1 MQDNDFWIGQEQIPV
16 DLSLLLTY
24 HNDEDYW
31 YAPGEYALRVYTVDT
46 LNTNF
51 ARPCFAFGERKSDP
65 EMEDVSGAIE
75 NTLHELLDSGATPED
90 VYRIMGLVK
99 ESELSPETKEAD
111 SYLPIDLGYCI
122 DGNIVSYEA
131 VPEGVATV
139 PENIDY
145 PRYAEAM
152 ESHVPLPIAT
162 QIAKH
167 DFSHRQADILMEAA
181 RSPHVSPETLE
192 TIADKTLSSGKMRSL
207 LDIAS
212 VGKNPLDFRNMDE
225 RTLKAA
231 VSVLFHGG
239 KDLPVTEL
247 DLAQL
252 RSVDL
257 ALMDGA
263 SPAEAMRADFKETA
277 GDEYRIPLLKVLL
290 REQLASRYE
299 VANHFSTMN
308 RARVELSA
316 FIQNEGG
323 APLPEDALGTPEEQG
338 IRAMLIATGEP
349 PREVTLLPDKNGS
362 TLKPLQALV
371 GGNIETFDIAFG
383 EGVSL
388 YVNEEGL
395 FTCPPNRA
403 IFATEEMAKAGYL
416 SQLDYS
422 KVVEM
427 GDFYT
432 VLNGDIVAVG
442 FDPETGESR
451 SLTDGETA
459 RVEGY
464 FTVISRPGSGAKAV
478 DDIRHG
484 ITPGSYDI
492 SVESHDC
499 TSGRNALAADAPA
512 RDAPG
517 KDNQNI
523 G

>member
-1 MQDNDFWIGQEQIPV
+1 MTPDGKTFDPETVTDKQLVQYEQAIDRGLTEADAMRLTEHEYNGFQANAIIAAALNPAVGEDVLDALATPKYTAAQMTAIAKIAIRGGDFARFLDPQMDARRMENARHDPYTGEHSLTEAQVARIMNPEYRPEQQIALLTAMRGQTPV
-16 DLSLLLTY
+16 ADLS
-24 HNDEDYW
+24 D
-31 YAPGEYALRVYTVDT
+31 
-46 LNTNF
+46 
-51 ARPCFAFGERKSDP
+51 
-65 EMEDVSGAIE
+65 
-75 NTLHELLDSGATPED
+75 
-90 VYRIMGLVK
+90 
-99 ESELSPETKEAD
+99 
-111 SYLPIDLGYCI
+111 
-122 DGNIVSYEA
+122 
-131 VPEGVATV
+131 
-139 PENIDY
+139 
-145 PRYAEAM
+145 
-152 ESHVPLPIAT
+152 
-162 QIAKH
+162 
-167 DFSHRQADILMEAA
+167 
-181 RSPHVSPETLE
+181 
-192 TIADKTLSSGKMRSL
+192 
-207 LDIAS
+207 
-212 VGKNPLDFRNMDE
+212 
-225 RTLKAA
+225 
-231 VSVLFHGG
+231 
-239 KDLPVTEL
+239 
-247 DLAQL
+247 
-252 RSVDL
+252 
-257 ALMDGA
+257 
-263 SPAEAMRADFKETA
+263 ADFA
-277 GDEYRIPLLKVLL
+277 GLFPASLSEYRIPLLKVLL
-290 REQLASRYE
+290 REQLESRYE

-338 IRAMLIATGEP
+338 IHAMLIATGEP
-349 PREVTLLPDKNGS
+349 PREVTLLPDENGS
-362 TLKPLQALV
+362 TLKSLQALV

-383 EGVSL
+383 EEVSL

-442 FDPETGESR
+442 FDPETGDSR

-459 RVEGY
+459 RVEEY

-517 KDNQNI
+517 KDDQNI

>member
-1 MQDNDFWIGQEQIPV
+1 M
-16 DLSLLLTY
+16 
-24 HNDEDYW
+24 
-31 YAPGEYALRVYTVDT
+31 
-46 LNTNF
+46 
-51 ARPCFAFGERKSDP
+51 
-65 EMEDVSGAIE
+65 
-75 NTLHELLDSGATPED
+75 
-90 VYRIMGLVK
+90 
-99 ESELSPETKEAD
+99 
-111 SYLPIDLGYCI
+111 
-122 DGNIVSYEA
+122 
-131 VPEGVATV
+131 
-139 PENIDY
+139 
-145 PRYAEAM
+145 
-152 ESHVPLPIAT
+152 
-162 QIAKH
+162 
-167 DFSHRQADILMEAA
+167 
-181 RSPHVSPETLE
+181 
-192 TIADKTLSSGKMRSL
+192 
-207 LDIAS
+207 
-212 VGKNPLDFRNMDE
+212 
-225 RTLKAA
+225 
-231 VSVLFHGG
+231 
-239 KDLPVTEL
+239 
-247 DLAQL
+247 
-252 RSVDL
+252 
-257 ALMDGA
+257 
-263 SPAEAMRADFKETA
+263 
-277 GDEYRIPLLKVLL
+277 
-290 REQLASRYE
+290 
-299 VANHFSTMN
+299 
-308 RARVELSA
+308 
-316 FIQNEGG
+316 
-323 APLPEDALGTPEEQG
+323 
-338 IRAMLIATGEP
+338 
-349 PREVTLLPDKNGS
+349 
-362 TLKPLQALV
+362 

-478 DDIRHG
+478 VDIRHG

-512 RDAPG
+512 MDAPG

>member
-1 MQDNDFWIGQEQIPV
+1 MTDNFKEIG
-16 DLSLLLTY
+16 SLFGR
-24 HNDEDYW
+24 EG
-31 YAPGEYALRVYTVDT
+31 AGAG
-46 LNTNF
+46 F
-51 ARPCFAFGERKSDP
+51 AKQTD
-65 EMEDVSGAIE
+65 
-75 NTLHELLDSGATPED
+75 
-90 VYRIMGLVK
+90 K
-99 ESELSPETKEAD
+99 ESFTYAF
-111 SYLPIDLGYCI
+111 
-122 DGNIVSYEA
+122 A
-131 VPEGVATV
+131 WPEGDTWATLTGYLNLDEQ
-139 PENIDY
+139 PEEYVRRVLQDGGFRSDWGNPDY
-145 PRYAEAM
+145 D
-152 ESHVPLPIAT
+152 PI
-162 QIAKH
+162 
-167 DFSHRQADILMEAA
+167 
-181 RSPHVSPETLE
+181 
-192 TIADKTLSSGKMRSL
+192 G
-207 LDIAS
+207 
-212 VGKNPLDFRNMDE
+212 
-225 RTLKAA
+225 
-231 VSVLFHGG
+231 
-239 KDLPVTEL
+239 
-247 DLAQL
+247 
-252 RSVDL
+252 
-257 ALMDGA
+257 
-263 SPAEAMRADFKETA
+263 DFKETA
-277 GDEYRIPLLKVLL
+277 GDEYRIPLLK
-290 REQLASRYE
+290 
-299 VANHFSTMN
+299 N
-308 RARVELSA
+308 R
-316 FIQNEGG
+316 
-323 APLPEDALGTPEEQG
+323 

-451 SLTDGETA
+451 SLTNGETA

>member
-1 MQDNDFWIGQEQIPV
+1 MFHNISNPKWFGNWSRLEDDYLGNGGTDIADNFTFSKMEKTGGLFGSIIRLATAFPACDPETGHATGAWKVACESIDLDEVPLSDIADMISGFDCETITDFRLFNTGAFDNTPWQQALGE
-16 DLSLLLTY
+16 LLLRLRIEK
-24 HNDEDYW
+24 DDYQW
-31 YAPGEYALRVYTVDT
+31 IQCP
-46 LNTNF
+46 N
-51 ARPCFAFGERKSDP
+51 S
-65 EMEDVSGAIE
+65 
-75 NTLHELLDSGATPED
+75 
-90 VYRIMGLVK
+90 
-99 ESELSPETKEAD
+99 ESAVNMMNMVMDAHMPKD
-111 SYLPIDLGYCI
+111 FF
-122 DGNIVSYEA
+122 DGFVC
-131 VPEGVATV
+131 
-139 PENIDY
+139 
-145 PRYAEAM
+145 
-152 ESHVPLPIAT
+152 
-162 QIAKH
+162 
-167 DFSHRQADILMEAA
+167 
-181 RSPHVSPETLE
+181 
-192 TIADKTLSSGKMRSL
+192 
-207 LDIAS
+207 
-212 VGKNPLDFRNMDE
+212 
-225 RTLKAA
+225 
-231 VSVLFHGG
+231 
-239 KDLPVTEL
+239 
-247 DLAQL
+247 
-252 RSVDL
+252 
-257 ALMDGA
+257 
-263 SPAEAMRADFKETA
+263 
-277 GDEYRIPLLKVLL
+277 GDEEYGLN
-290 REQLASRYE
+290 E

-362 TLKPLQALV
+362 TLKSLQALV

-383 EGVSL
+383 EEVSL